1 MSIIELPIYYFPLWC
16 DGVYKD
22 TFEDFY
28 SAPVGI
34 VCNCSS
40 RKTIFKKI
48 SRFKQH
54 CRGKIH
60 KKYLSSLLTTENN
73 PLRKLY
79 DTEQTVKTQQ
89 RYIASLEK
97 KLAIVK
103 STIKKLRKKVINFE
117 KEKEVPVEDLLGI
130 E

>member
-1 MSIIELPIYYFPLWC
+1 MAMIELPTNYFPLWC

-22 TFEDFY
+22 TFEDFH
-28 SAPVGI
+28 SALAGV
-34 VCNCSS
+34 VCTCSS
-40 RKTIFKKI
+40 RKTVFKKI

-54 CRGKIH
+54 CRSKIH
-60 KKYLSSLLTTENN
+60 QKYLSTLLTTENN

-97 KLAIVK
+97 KLTRVK
-103 STIKKLRKKVINFE
+103 SVIKKLRKKVINFE